1 MFKSFIP
8 AIRYAI
14 YDLYVLENPLKVL
27 FEKFGSVETDVS
39 IWVLLNIDPAWAS
52 LSVGNVKFRKGVYV
66 IPILDAAVLVGV

>member
-1 MFKSFIP
+1 
-8 AIRYAI
+8 
-14 YDLYVLENPLKVL
+14 VL